1 MIDSLNNSEV
11 SKMLTQEQAQLI
23 CESHEIPQIFENEE
37 EYELLEENNPEL
49 LKAYRALVNFA
60 YE

>member
-1 MIDSLNNSEV
+1 MF
-11 SKMLTQEQAQLI
+11 TQEQAQLI

-49 LKAYRALVNFA
+49 LNAYRALVNFA